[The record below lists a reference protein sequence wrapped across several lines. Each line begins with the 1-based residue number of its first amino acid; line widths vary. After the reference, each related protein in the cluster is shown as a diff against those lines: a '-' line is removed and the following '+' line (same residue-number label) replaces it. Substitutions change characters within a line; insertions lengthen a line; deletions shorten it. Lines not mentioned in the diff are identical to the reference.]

1 MSGDLLGR
9 GALVQLVSFGSED
22 LIILGEPQITFFKN
36 VYKRHTDFSIE
47 SIQNLFTDIPGF
59 NTTNTIIIRRQGDL
73 ISKLYLEVT
82 LPHDINYTDS
92 YWTNRIG
99 FNLINR
105 VELYIGKKL
114 IDRIYGV
121 WLHVWAELTHNTD
134 MKQIL
139 NKMVGSTQNEG
150 YSNGLSCNV
159 PHTLIIPIPFFFSK
173 HIGLSLPLNAIRN
186 NQDITL
192 KFFFEKKEKCIQTGL
207 IPSGDISNVSI
218 WADYIFLET
227 SENRLF
233 VQNELEYLIDVT
245 QHLERNLVVTGTK
258 TIRLPFNLPCKE
270 LQWIVYNTNRTG
282 DKFTDLTNNSSNYS
296 SNNSMVQKVQFK
308 FNTKDVFSSGARDY
322 KYFNYVQP
330 YQHNQ
335 SYPDIGINTYSFCL
349 YPNELEPSGFINFRH
364 LKSAVMNI
372 TTYEN
377 GYIHIFASS
386 YNILKIKGGNVDL
399 AYKF

>member
-22 LIILGEPQITFFKN
+22 LIILGDPQITFFKN
-36 VYKRHTDFSIE
+36 IYKRHTDFSIE
-47 SIQNLFTDIPGF
+47 SIQILFTDIPGF
-59 NTTNTIIIRRQGDL
+59 NTTNTVIIRRQGDL
-73 ISKLYLEVT
+73 ISRLYLEVT
-82 LPHDINYTDS
+82 LPYDINSDG
-92 YWTNRIG
+92 YWTNRVG

-121 WLHVWAELTHNTD
+121 WLHIWAELTHNTD

-139 NKMVGSTQNEG
+139 NKMVGNTMNDGFSD
-150 YSNGLSCNV
+150 GLPCNV
-159 PHTLIIPIPFFFSK
+159 PHKLIIPIPFFFSK
-173 HIGLSLPLNAIRN
+173 HLGLSLPLNAIRN

-192 KFFFEKKEKCIQTGL
+192 KFFFEKKENCIQTGL
-207 IPSGDISNVSI
+207 IPSGDISEVSL
-218 WADYIFLET
+218 WGDYIFLET

-233 VQNELEYLIDVT
+233 VQHELEYLIDVN

-270 LQWIVYNTNRTG
+270 LQWIVYNTKRTG
-282 DKFTDLTNNSSNYS
+282 DKFTDLTNSYNSSLNI
-296 SNNSMVQKVQFK
+296 SMVQKVQFK

-322 KYFNYVQP
+322 IYFNYVQP

-335 SYPDIGINTYSFCL
+335 CYPDIGINTYSFCL

-364 LKSAVMNI
+364 LKTAVMNI

-386 YNILKIKGGNVDL
+386 YNVLKIKGGNVDL

>member
-22 LIILGEPQITFFKN
+22 LIILGDPQITFFKN

-47 SIQNLFTDIPGF
+47 SIQILFTDIPGF
-59 NTTNTIIIRRQGDL
+59 NTNNTVIIRRQGDL

-82 LPHDINYTDS
+82 LPYDINLVDS
-92 YWTNRIG
+92 YWTNRVG

-121 WLHVWAELTHNTD
+121 WLHIWAELTHNND

-139 NKMVGSTQNEG
+139 NKMVGNTTNDGFSD
-150 YSNGLSCNV
+150 GLPCNV
-159 PHTLIIPIPFFFSK
+159 PNKLIIPIPFFFSK
-173 HIGLSLPLNAIRN
+173 HLGLSLPLNSIRN

-192 KFFFEKKEKCIQTGL
+192 KFFFEKKENCIQTGI
-207 IPSGDISNVSI
+207 IPSGDISEVSL
-218 WADYIFLET
+218 WGDYIFLET

-258 TIRLPFNLPCKE
+258 TIRLPFSLPCKE
-270 LQWIVYNTNRTG
+270 LQWIVYNTKRTG
-282 DKFTDLTNNSSNYS
+282 DKFTDLTNSNG
-296 SNNSMVQKVQFK
+296 NSMVQKVQFK
-308 FNTKDVFSSGARDY
+308 FNTKDVFSSGARDFR
-322 KYFNYVQP
+322 YFNYVQP

-335 SYPDIGINTYSFCL
+335 CYPDIGINTYSFCL

-364 LKSAVMNI
+364 LKTAVMNI

-386 YNILKIKGGNVDL
+386 YNVLKIKGGNVDL